1 MYLYRLVFLLILAIY
16 VFSPVIMDWWID
28 PGSSWYR
35 PYLIW
40 FTIIVLAV
48 WLEQRRDKHE
58 L

>member
-28 PGSSWYR
+28 PGSTWYR

-40 FTIIVLAV
+40 FVIIVLAI